1 MKSNFLTL
9 GIETSCDDTAA
20 AVLDGNGAVLSS
32 VVSSQVDVH
41 AEYGGIVPEL
51 ASRAHI
57 RNIRPVVAEALAQAG
72 TDWPRIGLIGVTH
85 GPGLIG
91 SLLVGVNYA
100 KAAGA
105 ARGIPVIAVNH
116 LEGHFFSPF
125 LEHPDIAFPL
135 MLLIVSGGHT
145 TLYFSREPGDYAVLA
160 CTRDD
165 AAGEALDKAAKMM
178 GLPYPGGPVV
188 DRIAADLPGP
198 GERFSLPKISDGSL
212 DFSFSGMK
220 TSLLQIMQREGLDP
234 VPPGQAVPE
243 RHAALLKGFQE
254 AVVEQL
260 LDRCTR
266 FARVRQPQ
274 SLLLGGGVACNSL
287 LRARAADRMARYR
300 VRLYYP
306 RPEFTTDNAAMIARA
321 ALFHHARGDRTP
333 TDFNATAS
341 LRFGEHLPRGP
352 RRRPAKPAPP
362 AP

>member
-1 MKSNFLTL
+1 MNSNFLTL

-20 AVLDGNGAVLSS
+20 AVLDGTGAVLSS

-57 RNIRPVVAEALAQAG
+57 RNIRPVVAEALARAG
-72 TDWPRIGLIGVTH
+72 ASWPRIGLIGVTH

-100 KAAGA
+100 KTAGA

-135 MLLIVSGGHT
+135 LLLIVSGGHT

-188 DRIAADLPGP
+188 DRIASGYPLPGV
-198 GERFSLPKISDGSL
+198 RFALPKISDGSL

-220 TSLLQIMQREGLDP
+220 TSLLQIMQKEGLGP
-234 VPPGQAVPE
+234 LPPGQAVPE
-243 RHAALLKGFQE
+243 RYAALLKGFQE

-260 LDRCTR
+260 LDRCAR
-266 FARVRQPQ
+266 FARELQPQ

-287 LRARAADRMARYR
+287 LRARAAERMGRYR

-321 ALFHHARGDRTP
+321 SLFHYARGERSP
-333 TDFNATAS
+333 ADFNATAS

-352 RRRPAKPAPP
+352 RRRPVKPARP